1 MIWLEFDPDTLAIK
15 KYLWFGGGPRSA
27 LPVLGSKV
35 SRHSK
40 ANSKGQKLERP
51 MHRVLGKGRFEPLL
65 EINPLVNR
73 MFG

>member
-1 MIWLEFDPDTLAIK
+1 VIWLEFDLDTLAIK
-15 KYLWFGGGPRSA
+15 KYLWFGGDPGLA
-27 LPVLGSKV
+27 LPDLGARV

-51 MHRVLGKGRFEPLL
+51 MHRVVGKGRFEPLR
-65 EINPLVNR
+65 EINFLVDR